1 MRGASHELKTPL
13 ASLKILLEN
22 MKANIGRYKDR
33 NHYLGVSLG
42 IVDDL
47 THHVQQILSLS
58 SVQELRDKKEVINL
72 FDMTNLLLKDYDL
85 LAKREKNHCRK
96 STH

>member
-1 MRGASHELKTPL
+1 
-13 ASLKILLEN
+13 

-33 NHYLGVSLG
+33 DHYLGVSLG

-47 THHVQQILSLS
+47 TTHVQQILSLS

-85 LAKREKNHCRK
+85 LAKERK
-96 STH
+96 ISVVNQLTDQQTVLNPSVLKLDSFQSYQ